1 MIIGSPWAS
10 GDGGCFGA
18 SVAAIGH
25 GETFRENIVG
35 INVGGIEGGGVDG
48 GSGVVVVRRL

>member
-18 SVAAIGH
+18 SVAAND
-25 GETFRENIVG
+25 ETFRGNIVG
-35 INVGGIEGGGVDG
+35 MSVGGTEGGDVDG